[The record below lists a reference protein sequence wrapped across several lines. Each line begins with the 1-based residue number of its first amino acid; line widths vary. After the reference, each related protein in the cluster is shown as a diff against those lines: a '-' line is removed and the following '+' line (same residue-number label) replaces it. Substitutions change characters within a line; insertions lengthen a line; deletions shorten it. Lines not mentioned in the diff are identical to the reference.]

1 VNPRSWQQWQKRAAE
16 LISIYGPGRVL
27 SLAFIG
33 GLAASI
39 AGTLLLRAGDG
50 GGTGWIWVCTWAAVP
65 PPEFPEALF
74 TFVIE
79 PIPMF
84 LIAFA
89 GLWYLRTR
97 QRAQAIHSRQLVSKG
112 QVCAF
117 LGGLAL
123 VLFTVFGPIAAYDGT
138 FLTLHMVQH
147 FILIT
152 IAPPLIL
159 AGAPMTLWLI
169 ASGKDRRRRVFYPV
183 LHSLVFRAFTH
194 PLVGVF
200 LFAAVP
206 LLWYITPAFEESL
219 GSAALHFV
227 GYGIFL
233 VAGLHYWWPVIGGNP
248 TRWNLSYPVRLGY
261 LLAIVPIHAFLGLIF
276 HEPDN
281 VIYEQLALLP
291 RAWGPG
297 ALLDQQIAGAIMF
310 IGGEALG
317 LIALLFVAWQ
327 WASYEDK
334 VGRRLNAS
342 DTSKEWR
349 SVAYRE

>member
-1 VNPRSWQQWQKRAAE
+1 MATMKATA
-16 LISIYGPGRVL
+16 LASIYSTDRAL
-27 SLAFIG
+27 FLTLLG

-39 AGTLLLRAGDG
+39 AATVALRSGDG
-50 GGTGWIWVCTWAAVP
+50 GGAGWIWVCSWAEVP
-65 PPEFPEALF
+65 PPEFPQALF
-74 TFVIE
+74 TFAIE
-79 PIPMF
+79 PIPIF
-84 LIAFA
+84 LIALA
-89 GLWYLRTR
+89 AVWYLRTR
-97 QRAQAIHSRQLVSKG
+97 QRAQASHARQLVSSG
-112 QVCAF
+112 RVAAV

-169 ASGKDRRRRVFYPV
+169 ASGKERRRRLIYPV
-183 LHSLVFRAFTH
+183 LHAPAFRAFTH

-206 LLWYITPAFEESL
+206 LLWYVTPAFEESL
-219 GSAALHFV
+219 GNAPLHFV
-227 GYGIFL
+227 GYAIFL
-233 VAGLHYWWPVIGGNP
+233 FAGLHYWWPVVGGNP
-248 TRWNLSYPVRLGY
+248 TRWNLSYPVRLVY
-261 LLAIVPIHAFLGLIF
+261 LLALVPIHAMLGLLF

-281 VIYEQLALLP
+281 VIYEQLAAIP
-291 RAWGPG
+291 RAWGPD

-317 LIALLFVAWQ
+317 LIALLLVAWQ
-327 WASYEDK
+327 WASHEER
-334 VGRRLNAS
+334 VGRRLDAANES
-342 DTSKEWR
+342 NEWR
-349 SVAYRE
+349 PVAYRER